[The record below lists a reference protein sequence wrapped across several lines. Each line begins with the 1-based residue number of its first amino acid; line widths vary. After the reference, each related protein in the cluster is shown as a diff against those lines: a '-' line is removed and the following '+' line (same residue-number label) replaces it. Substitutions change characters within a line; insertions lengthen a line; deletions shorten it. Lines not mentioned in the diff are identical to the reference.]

1 MPRSENQKLKLFR
14 LLEIFWIYTD
24 ENHGLTTPEIISKL
38 ESYEI
43 LVERKTV
50 YADINELNK
59 LGGFKIKKKKK
70 GVNTYYYLTNKIL
83 SISQLKIL
91 VDASQAFKFIPED
104 TSEKLIKK
112 LSLFSSKYESDGLKH
127 QVRLRGRI
135 KTNNHVVLEVIDT
148 LNEAITKKKIVR
160 FKYYKWVYEDNKIQL
175 KERHENF
182 LYSIS
187 PRALVYNDENYY
199 FIGIDETINKEKFF
213 RVDKMKDIEL
223 VENER
228 MSSPGKTDT
237 YDIVGCVNS
246 NFDMYAAKK
255 ENVKIEFR
263 KDVLG
268 VIIDRFGTDIRM
280 MDKGDG
286 WYGTTLMNVG
296 VSNTFFGWFFII
308 GMSAKIISP
317 LHVKEKYKEYLLEQL
332 KNY

>member
-255 ENVKIEFR
+255 ENVKIEF
-263 KDVLG
+263 KEDVLG

>member
-1 MPRSENQKLKLFR
+1 MPKSENQKLKLFR
-14 LLEIFWIYTD
+14 LLEIFWRYTD
-24 ENHGLTTPEIISKL
+24 ESHMITTPEIIAKL

-43 LVERKTV
+43 IVERKTV
-50 YADINELNK
+50 YADIRELNK

-70 GVNTYYYLTNKIL
+70 GVNTYYYISDKIF

-104 TSEKLIKK
+104 TSEMLIKK
-112 LSLFSSKYESDGLKH
+112 LALFSSKYESDGLKH

-135 KTNNHVVLEVIDT
+135 KTKNHVVLEVIDT

-182 LYSIS
+182 VYSIS

-199 FIGIDETINKEKFF
+199 FIGIDEKIKKEKFF

-223 VENER
+223 VEDEKMTGAN
-228 MSSPGKTDT
+228 KTDT

-255 ENVKIEFR
+255 ENVKIEF
-263 KDVLG
+263 KEDVLG
-268 VIIDRFGTDIRM
+268 VIIDRFGTDIRII
-280 MDKGDG
+280 DKGDG

-296 VSNTFFGWFFII
+296 VANTFFGWFFII
-308 GMSAKIISP
+308 GMSAKIVSP
-317 LHVKEKYKEYLLEQL
+317 SHVRDKYREYLLEQL
-332 KNY
+332 NNY

>member
-14 LLEIFWIYTD
+14 LLEIFWRYTD

-255 ENVKIEFR
+255 ENVKIEFK

>member
-14 LLEIFWIYTD
+14 LLEIFWRYTD

-228 MSSPGKTDT
+228 MSSPGQTDT

-255 ENVKIEFR
+255 ENVKIEF
-263 KDVLG
+263 KEDVLG